1 MHDSQN
7 GGIQLTLPM
16 PPSVNR
22 YWRKFRNRMVI
33 SADGLAFRAET
44 HVICQNAGITPLQG
58 RITVTVRVYR
68 PANRGDLDNSLKAIL
83 DALNERAY
91 QDDSQIDEL
100 HAYKYLDRANPRV
113 EVEVREL
120 A

>member
-1 MHDSQN
+1 MTDDLN

-16 PPSVNR
+16 PPSLNR

-33 SADGLAFRAET
+33 SEAGLVFRAET
-44 HVICQNAGITPLQG
+44 HAICQNAGITPLQG
-58 RITVTVRVYR
+58 RITVTVKVYR

-83 DALNERAY
+83 DALNQRAY
-91 QDDSQIDEL
+91 RDDSQIDEL
-100 HAYKYLDRANPRV
+100 HAYKFLDRKNPRV

-120 A
+120 L

>member
-1 MHDSQN
+1 MNGSRH

-33 SADGLAFRAET
+33 SDAGLAFRAEA
-44 HVICQNAGITPLQG
+44 HVICQKAGITPLQG

-83 DALNERAY
+83 DALNKRAY

-113 EVEVREL
+113 EVEVRDL

>member
-1 MHDSQN
+1 VNNDLN

-16 PPSVNR
+16 PPSLNV

-33 SADGLAFRAET
+33 SDAGLAFRTAT
-44 HVICQNAGITPLQG
+44 HVICQNAEITPFQG
-58 RITVTVRVYR
+58 RIAVTVKVYR

-83 DALNERAY
+83 DALNQCAY
-91 QDDSQIDEL
+91 RDDSQIDEL